1 MSTVDRIGMARAK
14 PVREFS
20 HPKGGATAAPMTPL
34 PAPFQGLATVVAI
47 TVVGVMLIK
56 VLDRI

>member
-1 MSTVDRIGMARAK
+1 MPEWAQQVQLIWAS
-14 PVREFS
+14 
-20 HPKGGATAAPMTPL
+20 L